1 MNSQSDIQTSPA
13 TASANGS
20 AAASASGSAAASKKR
35 GTRADARLRAIVVAI
50 FGGAGVLHFT
60 HESFY
65 TPTVPDALPN
75 PKQIVYISGVAELMG
90 AIGVLIPRTRRL
102 AGKGLLA
109 LLVAVFP
116 ANINMAVNSGRFKQ
130 FPVWG
135 LWARLPLQFVL
146 MRWVWR
152 ATQQRA

>member
-1 MNSQSDIQTSPA
+1 MNSQTDIQTAPA
-13 TASANGS
+13 EGS
-20 AAASASGSAAASKKR
+20 TVVAKSR
-35 GTRADARLRAIVVAI
+35 GTRSEARLRAIIVAI

-75 PKQIVYISGVAELMG
+75 PKQIVYASGVAELMG

-116 ANINMAVNSGRFKQ
+116 ANINMAVNSDRFKQ
-130 FPVWG
+130 FPMWG

-152 ATQQRA
+152 ATQQRS

>member
-1 MNSQSDIQTSPA
+1 MNSESDIQSVPTAA
-13 TASANGS
+13 TANAAKPRGS
-20 AAASASGSAAASKKR
+20 
-35 GTRADARLRAIVVAI
+35 RADARLRALIVAI
-50 FGGAGVLHFT
+50 FGGAGVMHFT

-109 LLVAVFP
+109 LLIAVFP
-116 ANINMAVNSGRFKQ
+116 ANINMAVNSDRFKQ

-135 LWARLPLQFVL
+135 LWARLPLQFVV

>member
-1 MNSQSDIQTSPA
+1 MSSSADSQSVTTLPVGGVDGSVKKRRL
-13 TASANGS
+13 TASQLGV
-20 AAASASGSAAASKKR
+20 AAVF
-35 GTRADARLRAIVVAI
+35 GT
-50 FGGAGVLHFT
+50 AGVLHFT

-90 AIGVLIPRTRRL
+90 AVGVLLPPTRRI

-116 ANINMAVNSGRFKQ
+116 ANVNMAVNSGRFKQ
-130 FPVWG
+130 VPAWT
-135 LWARLPLQFVL
+135 LWARLPLQFVA
-146 MRWVWR
+146 MRWVRR
-152 ATQQRA
+152 ATQPST